1 MKNRVKKARKFL
13 EDHSGHTL
21 FPCDSPA
28 DQTRGIMCDE
38 CEVWCDTPITEF
50 DSDPVLSK
58 WSKKYRKK
66 MKKHSKRRAEISRVV
81 KEHFNAQLPEVR
93 MTANWYS

>member
-1 MKNRVKKARKFL
+1 MTSQVENARKFL

-28 DQTRGIMCDE
+28 NQTRGIACDE

-50 DSDPVLSK
+50 DSDPILSK

-81 KEHFNAQLPEVR
+81 KEHLDAQLPEVR
-93 MTANWYS
+93 FGANWY